1 VVSLAATSA
10 PVRAPKERGPE
21 ALLPVPAA
29 RLAGFAALALLGVS
43 QWQRMVEGL
52 PSGRPVMWVVLAV
65 TAAAA
70 VLACEHL
77 PERPRPYAM
86 IGAALAGLLAA
97 YLAVGLDL
105 GLLRPRRIDELGSG
119 LVSGAQ
125 ALSTVRLPYEGA
137 DPWPSLVLQ
146 LLGSGLVMIAG
157 LLALWPRGNGT
168 RGYPFLSL
176 AALLVLTASP
186 VISMGGTR
194 PLLLGVTLTV
204 LTVCFLW
211 LERLP
216 LRPGLGVAALV
227 GLALAGALPIA
238 SAADRGQPWFDY
250 QAFAEGLGPKDPV
263 RFDWGHS
270 DYGPITWG
278 RTGAE
283 VVRVKARR
291 PAYWK
296 VRTLDEFDGT
306 GWGTGGYDRASEDPT
321 LDLPADRRPEFEATI
336 QVSVQRMRGTDVVGA
351 GTTLSV
357 ADESRRIEPGVSP
370 GQWQSIGELRT
381 GDSYTARV
389 YVPKPTTDQLAAVQP
404 SPVSEHREDLRVR
417 VHLRDLTPAE
427 LDALPA
433 DVPRSSIDQSP
444 PDSATIEFP
453 PFGLDGGVPRADY
466 RTYGLEGDGNTA
478 LRISDLARTYT
489 LAQRLKAD
497 AATPYEYAL
506 AVNDYLHEGFT
517 YTEKPPAPAPGVEP
531 IESFLLD
538 NKAGYCQHFSAG
550 MALLLRM
557 GGIPA
562 RVATGFSPGGYSKRK
577 QAWIVRDTDAHSWVE
592 AWFDGYG
599 WVTLDPTPSDTPA
612 RSQIASIAA
621 PTAGDESGDNA
632 AADPNA
638 GGDTPAD
645 RRAAGSRE
653 ELFNQLRGGGATA
666 TEDDGAADG
675 SGGVPLWPLIP
686 LALLLAAGGAVLI
699 VRRRRLL
706 PDDPLERAILELE
719 TALRRSGRPAPAG
732 MTLRQLERRLGL
744 SGDAAA
750 YLQAVRAG
758 RYAPRP
764 VQPTREQRRALRREL
779 AAGQGAAG
787 RLRTFWALPP
797 KPGFSGSRGV
807 SPPWPFARADRRRSK

>member
-1 VVSLAATSA
+1 VVSTAATSA
-10 PVRAPKERGPE
+10 PVPAPKERGPA
-21 ALLPVPAA
+21 ALMPVWAA

-43 QWQRMVEGL
+43 QWQRMVADMPG
-52 PSGRPVMWVVLAV
+52 GRAVLWVVLAV
-65 TAAAA
+65 AAAGA
-70 VLACEHL
+70 VLACERL

-86 IGAALAGLLAA
+86 IATALAGLLAA
-97 YLAVGLDL
+97 YLAAGLDL

-137 DPWPSLVLQ
+137 DPWPALVLQ
-146 LLGSGLVMIAG
+146 LLGSVLVMIAG
-157 LLALWPRGNGT
+157 LLALWPRGNGS

-186 VISMGGTR
+186 VVSMGGTR

-238 SAADRGQPWFDY
+238 SAADRGSPWFDY
-250 QAFAEGLGPKDPV
+250 QTFAEGLGPKDPV
-263 RFDWGHS
+263 RFDWGHG

-283 VVRVKARR
+283 VVRVKATR
-291 PAYWK
+291 PSYWK
-296 VRTLDEFDGT
+296 VRTLDEFDGN
-306 GWGTGGYDRASEDPT
+306 GWTTGGYDRASDDPT
-321 LDLPADRRPEFEATI
+321 LDLPPDWNERTGYQDTI

-351 GTTLSV
+351 GTTLSFSN
-357 ADESRRIEPGVSP
+357 ESRRIEHGISP
-370 GQWQSIGELRT
+370 GDWQSIGELRT

-389 YVPKPTTDQLAAVQP
+389 YVPKPTTDQLAAIPP
-404 SPVSEHREDLRVR
+404 SPTTEHHEDLRVR
-417 VHLRDLTPAE
+417 VHLRTLSQAE

-433 DVPRSSIDQSP
+433 DVPRSSIDGSP
-444 PDSATIEFP
+444 PQSATIEFP
-453 PFGLDGGVPRADY
+453 PFGLEGGVPRADY
-466 RTYGLEGDGNTA
+466 HTYGVEGDGNTA
-478 LRISDLARTYT
+478 IRLSDLARTYA
-489 LAQRLKAD
+489 LAERLKLG

-506 AVNDYLHEGFT
+506 AVNDYLRKGFT
-517 YTEKPPAPAPGVEP
+517 YTEKPPVPADGVEP
-531 IESFLLD
+531 IESFLFD
-538 NKAGYCQHFSAG
+538 TKAGYCQHFSAA

-562 RVATGFSPGGYSKRK
+562 RVATGFSPGGFSKRK

-592 AWFDGYG
+592 AWFDDYG

-612 RSQIASIAA
+612 RSQIATIAA
-621 PTAGDESGDNA
+621 PTAQQQSADNPA
-632 AADPNA
+632 GDPNA
-638 GGDTPAD
+638 GGDSPAD

-653 ELFNQLRGGGATA
+653 ELFNQLRGRGGGTA
-666 TEDDGAADG
+666 TEEDAAAAGGG
-675 SGGVPLWPLIP
+675 SGVPLWPLIP
-686 LALLLAAGGAVLI
+686 VAVALAACGVLWI
-699 VRRRRLL
+699 VRRRRML
-706 PDDPLERAILELE
+706 PDDPLERAVLELE
-719 TALRRSGRPAPAG
+719 TALRRSGRPTPAG

-744 SGDAAA
+744 SGDAAG

-764 VQPTREQRRALRREL
+764 VQPTPEQRRALRREL
-779 AAGQGAAG
+779 AAGQGFAG
-787 RLRTFWALPP
+787 RVRTFWALPP
-797 KPGFSGSRGV
+797 KAQRPTGRT
-807 SPPWPFARADRRRSK
+807 ARRRRTGP

>member
-1 VVSLAATSA
+1 MSLAASSA
-10 PVRAPKERGPE
+10 PARVPQERGPA
-21 ALLPVPAA
+21 ALLPVSVA

-43 QWQRMVEGL
+43 QWQRMVSGL
-52 PSGRPVMWVVLAV
+52 PSGRPVLWVLLAV
-65 TAAAA
+65 AAAAA
-70 VLACEHL
+70 VLACERL

-97 YLAVGLDL
+97 YLAAGLDL

-119 LVSGAQ
+119 LVSGSQ
-125 ALSTVRLPYEGA
+125 ALSTVRLPYEGT
-137 DPWPSLVLQ
+137 DPWPSHVLQ

-157 LLALWPRGNGT
+157 LLALWPRGNGA

-186 VISMGGTR
+186 VVSMGGTR
-194 PLLLGVTLTV
+194 PLLLGATLTV

-263 RFDWGHS
+263 RFDWGHG
-270 DYGPITWG
+270 DYGPISWG

-283 VVRVKARR
+283 VVRVNATR
-291 PAYWK
+291 PSYWK
-296 VRTLDEFDGT
+296 VRTLDEFDGN
-306 GWGTGGYDRASEDPT
+306 GWTTGGYDRESDDPT
-321 LDLPADRRPEFEATI
+321 LDLPADWSEKTGYQDTI

-357 ADESRRIEPGVSP
+357 SNESRRIEPGIAP
-370 GQWQSIGELRT
+370 GQWQSVGELRT

-389 YVPKPTTDQLAAVQP
+389 YVPKPTTDQLAAVP
-404 SPVSEHREDLRVR
+404 ASPVSEHMEDLRVR
-417 VHLRDLTPAE
+417 VHLRELSPAE
-427 LDALPA
+427 IDSLPA
-433 DVPRSSIDQSP
+433 DVPRSSIDGTP
-444 PDSATIEFP
+444 PNSAVIAFP

-466 RTYGLEGDGNTA
+466 RTYGVEGDGNTA
-478 LRISDLARTYT
+478 LQLSDLGRTYA
-489 LAQRLKAD
+489 LAQRLKRSVT
-497 AATPYEYAL
+497 TPYEYAL
-506 AVNDYLHEGFT
+506 AVNDYLRDGFT
-517 YTEKPPAPAPGVEP
+517 YTEKPPPPASGVEP
-531 IESFLLD
+531 IESFLFD
-538 NKAGYCQHFSAG
+538 AKAGYCQHFSAG

-592 AWFDGYG
+592 AWFEGYG
-599 WVTLDPTPSDTPA
+599 WITLDPTPSDTPA

-621 PTAGDESGDNA
+621 PTTAEDAAGNPE
-632 AADPNA
+632 ADPNA

-653 ELFNQLRGGGATA
+653 ELFNQLRGGGASA
-666 TEDDGAADG
+666 TEDDAAATEG
-675 SGGVPLWPLIP
+675 SSLPLWPLVP
-686 LALLLAAGGAVLI
+686 VALLLAACGALWI

-744 SGDAAA
+744 SGDAAG
-750 YLQAVRAG
+750 YLRAVSAG

-764 VQPTREQRRALRREL
+764 AQPTRQQRAALRREL
-779 AAGQGAAG
+779 AAGQGLAG
-787 RLRTFWALPP
+787 RLRTLWALPP
-797 KPGFSGSRGV
+797 KPRSTGRT
-807 SPPWPFARADRRRSK
+807 ARRRRTGR

>member
-1 VVSLAATSA
+1 MGPARILAVSLAATSA
-10 PVRAPKERGPE
+10 AARAPTERGPA
-21 ALLPVPAA
+21 ALLPVWAA
-29 RLAGFAALALLGVS
+29 RLAGFAALAFLGVS
-43 QWQRMVEGL
+43 QWQRMVAGI
-52 PSGRPVMWVVLAV
+52 PSGRPVLWVVLAV
-65 TAAAA
+65 AAAAA
-70 VLACEHL
+70 VLVCERL

-97 YLAVGLDL
+97 YLSAGLEL

-125 ALSTVRLPYEGA
+125 ALSTVRLPYEGT

-186 VISMGGTR
+186 VVSMGGTR
-194 PLLLGVTLTV
+194 PLLLGMTLTV

-227 GLALAGALPIA
+227 GIALAGALPIA

-250 QAFAEGLGPKDPV
+250 QTFAEGLGPKDPV
-263 RFDWGHS
+263 RFDWGHG

-291 PAYWK
+291 PSYWK
-296 VRTLDEFDGT
+296 VRTLDEFDGN
-306 GWGTGGYDRASEDPT
+306 GWTTGGYDRASDDPT
-321 LDLPADRRPEFEATI
+321 LDLPADWRDRTGYEDTI

-351 GTTLSV
+351 GTTLAV
-357 ADESRRIEPGVSP
+357 ENESRRIEPGVAP

-381 GDSYTARV
+381 GDSYTAHV

-404 SPVSEHREDLRVR
+404 SPVTEHKEDLRVR

-427 LDALPA
+427 ADALPA
-433 DVPRSSIDQSP
+433 DVPRSSIDGSP
-444 PDSATIEFP
+444 PESATIEFP
-453 PFGLDGGVPRADY
+453 PFGLDGGSPIADY
-466 RTYGLEGDGNTA
+466 RTYGLEGDGDTA
-478 LRISDLARTYT
+478 LRLSDLGRTYA
-489 LAQRLKAD
+489 LAQRLKATTT
-497 AATPYEYAL
+497 TPYDYAL
-506 AVNDYLHEGFT
+506 AVNDYLRDGFT
-517 YTEKPPAPAPGVEP
+517 YTEKPPVPDPGVEP
-531 IESFLLD
+531 IESFLFD
-538 NKAGYCQHFSAG
+538 TKAGYCQHFSAG

-592 AWFDGYG
+592 AWFEGYG
-599 WVTLDPTPSDTPA
+599 WITLDPTPSDTPA

-621 PTAGDESGDNA
+621 PTTPEDAAGNLG
-632 AADPNA
+632 ADPNA

-653 ELFNQLRGGGATA
+653 ELFNQLRGGDGATA
-666 TEDDGAADG
+666 TEDDGAAAG
-675 SGGVPLWPLIP
+675 SGPPVWPLIP
-686 LALLLAAGGAVLI
+686 AALLLTAGGALWV

-706 PDDPLERAILELE
+706 PNDPLERAIFELE
-719 TALRRSGRPAPAG
+719 TALRRSGRPTPVG

-750 YLQAVRAG
+750 YLHAVSAG

-779 AAGQGAAG
+779 AAGQGLAG
-787 RLRTFWALPP
+787 RVRTFWALPP
-797 KPGFSGSRGV
+797 
-807 SPPWPFARADRRRSK
+807 RATGRTGRPRRTGR

>member
-1 VVSLAATSA
+1 
-10 PVRAPKERGPE
+10 
-21 ALLPVPAA
+21 
-29 RLAGFAALALLGVS
+29 
-43 QWQRMVEGL
+43 MVEGL
-52 PSGRPVMWVVLAV
+52 PSGRPVLWVVLAV
-65 TAAAA
+65 LAAGA
-70 VLACEHL
+70 VVASERLS
-77 PERPRPYAM
+77 ERPRPYAM
-86 IGAALAGLLAA
+86 IAAALAGLLAA
-97 YLAVGLDL
+97 YLAAGLDL

-146 LLGSGLVMIAG
+146 LLGSVLVMTAG
-157 LLALWPRGNGT
+157 LLALWPRANGT

-186 VISMGGTR
+186 VVSMGGTR
-194 PLLLGVTLTV
+194 PLLLGATLTV

-216 LRPGLGVAALV
+216 LRPGLGVAALI

-238 SAADRGQPWFDY
+238 SAADRGAPWFDY
-250 QAFAEGLGPKDPV
+250 QAFAEGLGPKDPI
-263 RFDWGHS
+263 RFDWGHG
-270 DYGPITWG
+270 DYGPISWG

-283 VVRVKARR
+283 VVRVKAAR
-291 PAYWK
+291 PSYWK
-296 VRTLDEFDGT
+296 VRTLDEFDGN
-306 GWGTGGYDRASEDPT
+306 GWSTGGYDRASDDPT
-321 LDLPADRRPEFEATI
+321 LDLPADWSEKTGYQDTI

-357 ADESRRIEPGVSP
+357 SDESRRIEHGISP
-370 GQWQSIGELRT
+370 GDWQSIGELRT
-381 GDSYTARV
+381 GDSYSARV
-389 YVPKPTTDQLAAVQP
+389 YVPKPTTDQLAAVP
-404 SPVSEHREDLRVR
+404 ASPTTEHREDLRVR
-417 VHLRDLTPAE
+417 VHLRDLSPAE

-433 DVPRSSIDQSP
+433 DVPRSSIDGSP

-453 PFGLDGGVPRADY
+453 PFGLDGGVARADY
-466 RTYGLEGDGNTA
+466 HAYGLEGDGNTA
-478 LRISDLARTYT
+478 IRLSDLARTYA
-489 LAQRLKAD
+489 LAQRLKINAE
-497 AATPYEYAL
+497 TPYEYAL
-506 AVNDYLHEGFT
+506 AINDYLREGFT

-531 IESFLLD
+531 VESFLLD
-538 NKAGYCQHFSAG
+538 AKAGYCQHFSAG

-592 AWFDGYG
+592 AWFEGYG
-599 WVTLDPTPSDTPA
+599 WITLDPTPSDTPA

-621 PTAGDESGDNA
+621 PATPQDATDNPGADADA
-632 AADPNA
+632 A
-638 GGDTPAD
+638 GDTPAD

-653 ELFNQLRGGGATA
+653 ELFNRLRGGGGTA
-666 TEDDGAADG
+666 TEDEGGAAGG
-675 SGGVPLWPLIP
+675 SGLPLWPLIP
-686 LALLLAAGGAVLI
+686 VAVLLAGCGALWI

-750 YLQAVRAG
+750 YLRAVSAG

-779 AAGQGAAG
+779 AAGQGFAG
-787 RLRTFWALPP
+787 RVRTFWALPP
-797 KPGFSGSRGV
+797 
-807 SPPWPFARADRRRSK
+807 RAPHRR